1 MTAHVVFGAG
11 LIGGYLGG
19 ALMAQGQEVGWVVR
33 PATREKLDQGLLITD
48 YAQHRQKLEI
58 LHFIDPQA
66 GGESAEVLW
75 LTVKCTALAAALEN
89 MAPLV
94 GPNTIIICLQNGLG
108 AESQV
113 QAAFPCNQVIRGV
126 LSANVAEL
134 KPGHLHLA
142 TEGGIDLPA
151 LPETAPLETLSSEL
165 LTFTLHHDIEAML
178 WAKLHLN
185 LNNAINAISGIPLK
199 EQLAQR
205 GYRRVLAAAM
215 RELMKVAKAKQIKL
229 LKLTRLPPS
238 LLPPLM
244 SSPDWVFTRVA
255 NQMLAI
261 DPEARSS
268 MWVDLSEGR
277 KTEIDFLNG
286 AIVEEGERL
295 GIACPV
301 NKKLQQLVRS
311 IEVGEISQG
320 ISSNELLHRV
330 EE

>member
-19 ALMAQGQEVGWVVR
+19 ALMAQGKEVGWVVR
-33 PATREKLDQGLLITD
+33 PATREKLAQGLLLTN
-48 YAQHRQKLEI
+48 YAQQQQKLEQ
-58 LHFIDPQA
+58 LHFIDTEAGDEQA
-66 GGESAEVLW
+66 DVLW
-75 LTVKCTALAAALEN
+75 LTVKCTALTAALED

-94 GPNTIIICLQNGLG
+94 GPKTLIICLQNGLG
-108 AESQV
+108 AEAQV
-113 QAAFPCNQVIRGV
+113 QAAFPNNRVIRGV
-126 LSANVAEL
+126 LSANVAEI

-151 LPETAPLETLSSEL
+151 LPETEAFEGFSSEL
-165 LTFTLHHDIEAML
+165 LSFTCHLDMEAL
-178 WAKLHLN
+178 IWAKLQLN
-185 LNNAINAISGIPLK
+185 LNNAINAISDIPLK
-199 EQLAQR
+199 QQLAQR

-215 RELMKVAKAKQIKL
+215 RELMAVAKAKQIKL
-229 LKLTRLPPS
+229 LKLTRMPAS
-238 LLPPLM
+238 LLPVIM
-244 SSPDWVFTRVA
+244 ATPDWLFTRLA

-286 AIVEEGERL
+286 AIVEEGKRL
-295 GIACPV
+295 GIICPV

-311 IEVGEISQG
+311 IEAGEVSQG
-320 ISSNELLHRV
+320 ITAEELLQRV
-330 EE
+330 GL